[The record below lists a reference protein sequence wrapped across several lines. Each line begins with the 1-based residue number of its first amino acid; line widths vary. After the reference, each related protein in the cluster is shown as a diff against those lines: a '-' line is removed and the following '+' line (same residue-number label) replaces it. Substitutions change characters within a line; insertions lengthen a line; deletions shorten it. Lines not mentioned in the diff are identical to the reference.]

1 MRKMAAFSVLFL
13 IPVVLLAQNWHTS
26 SFDDALAKA
35 KAEGK
40 PLLVDFFAETG

>member
-1 MRKMAAFSVLFL
+1 MKKAIVFLSLFSLAAVLS
-13 IPVVLLAQNWHTS
+13 AQNWLS
-26 SFDDALAKA
+26 GSIDDALATA